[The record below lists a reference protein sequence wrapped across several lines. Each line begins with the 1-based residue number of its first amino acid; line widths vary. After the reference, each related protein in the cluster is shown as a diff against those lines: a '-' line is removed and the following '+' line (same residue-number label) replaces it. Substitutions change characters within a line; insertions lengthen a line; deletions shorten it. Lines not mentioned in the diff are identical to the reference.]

1 MLKKQADFLG
11 NGASVADHR
20 RKIIF
25 EGVIV
30 NWVFD
35 NKTLRGAIR
44 RSLPLSSFFIAII
57 FVYQE
62 EYFWFAFLI
71 VTAFM
76 LLKHFILGFVDTVG
90 LSTEGLWRVA
100 IEELLDGTRFLW
112 LSFAAIASLI
122 LLIEIKDPT
131 KGQTS
136 IAQNWGLSAPM
147 LLKEACRQ
155 RSICTKYKEV
165 RLSCAEAGSI
175 SKCIEIKM
183 AGDDFGNC
191 SDTGTSALAEEVRPS
206 YLQCLTHNDYLF
218 APLSKK

>member
-1 MLKKQADFLG
+1 M
-11 NGASVADHR
+11 
-20 RKIIF
+20 
-25 EGVIV
+25 

-44 RSLPLSSFFIAII
+44 GSSPFLTLFIPICLA
-57 FVYQE
+57 YRE

-71 VTAFM
+71 VMALV
-76 LLKHFILGFVDTVG
+76 LLKNFILGVVDGVG
-90 LSTEGLWRVA
+90 LSSESFWRVG
-100 IEELLDGTRFLW
+100 IRKLLDGTPLLW
-112 LSFAAIASLI
+112 LYFAAIAGLI
-122 LLIEIKDPT
+122 LLMENKDPT

-155 RSICTKYKEV
+155 RSVCNKYKDA

-206 YLQCLTHNDYLF
+206 YLQCLTHNEYLF